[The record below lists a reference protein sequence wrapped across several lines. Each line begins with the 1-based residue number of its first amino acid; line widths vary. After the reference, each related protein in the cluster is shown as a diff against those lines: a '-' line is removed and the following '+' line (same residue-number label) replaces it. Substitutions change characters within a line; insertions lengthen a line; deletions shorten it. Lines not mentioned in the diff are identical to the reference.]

1 MAMLSVND
9 VTKSFGG
16 IKAVDACSIAVER
29 GSITGLIGPN
39 GSGKT
44 TLFNMIT
51 GFYKADSGTILLNE
65 KPIQRLK
72 PSKIY
77 HRGVGRTFQITRLF
91 WKMTVLENMI
101 VPVRELGWRTLLSQ
115 GVKKHEEEKAMEL
128 LEMVGLGRF
137 RDDEVRKL
145 SFGQQKLI
153 ELAAVL
159 MSDPDMIL
167 LDEPAGGVNP
177 VMIEKMMELV
187 EDLNDKGKTFLLVE
201 HNMRLVME
209 LCQHI
214 IVLDHGQKIAE
225 GVPSEIQNNPLVLEA
240 YLGSTQNAN
249 VVA

>member
-1 MAMLSVND
+1 MLITENI
-9 VTKSFGG
+9 TKSFGG
-16 IKAVDACSIAVER
+16 IKAVDACSIEVKK
-29 GSITGLIGPN
+29 GTVTGLIGPN

-44 TLFNMIT
+44 TLFNIIT
-51 GFYKADSGTILLNE
+51 GFYQPDAGSIRLNQQ
-65 KPIQRLK
+65 PIQGLK
-72 PSKIY
+72 PSRIC
-77 HRGVGRTFQITRLF
+77 HQGIGRTFQITRLF

-101 VPVRELGWRTLLSQ
+101 VPVRQIGWKTLLSR

-128 LEMVGLGRF
+128 LEWVGLANY
-137 RDDEVRKL
+137 RDQEARKL

-159 MSDPDMIL
+159 MSDPDLIL

-177 VMIEKMMELV
+177 VMIEKMMGLV
-187 EDLNDKGKTFLLVE
+187 EDLNQKGKTFLLVE

-225 GVPSEIQNNPLVLEA
+225 GIPAEVQKNPLVLEA
-240 YLGSTQNAN
+240 YLGSTQNVNAS
-249 VVA
+249 A

>member
-1 MAMLSVND
+1 MPMLSAD
-9 VTKSFGG
+9 QVTKSFGG
-16 IKAVDACSIAVER
+16 IKAVDSCSIAVER

-44 TLFNMIT
+44 TLFNIIT
-51 GFYKADSGTILLNE
+51 GFYKADSGSILLND
-65 KPIQRLK
+65 KPIHGLK
-72 PSKIY
+72 PNQIY
-77 HRGVGRTFQITRLF
+77 HRGIGRTFQITRLF

-101 VPVRELGWRTLLSQ
+101 VPVKQLGMQVLMGQ

-128 LEMVGLGRF
+128 LEMVGLTKY
-137 RDDEVRKL
+137 RDEEARKL

-187 EDLNDKGKTFLLVE
+187 DDLNQKGKTFLLVE

-209 LCQHI
+209 LCQYI
-214 IVLDHGQKIAE
+214 VVLDHGQKIAE
-225 GVPSEIQNNPLVLEA
+225 GGPSEIQNNPLVLEA

-249 VVA
+249 AAA